1 MIEILKMQAVGK
13 DGNFA
18 IIYFDFLFQNMNE
31 LVYRLGNVTYVVAD
45 GSTAIHKDNHNLY
58 KYNNRKWF
66 KVATVTPPEIPNPDY
81 VDNNGRYN
89 IPNNEVHGYRTL
101 DINVAEATTDYNALT
116 NKPTINGTELSGN
129 LTGNDLGLQD
139 NIIGQDGFIE
149 SQYIPPEVFE
159 RMKVVTNDT
168 ERFALTTDDV
178 QDGDIVYVNDN
189 KIMYYVID
197 DTKLSSEDG
206 YKPFSANI
214 ASKAVGDE
222 DGVNFKQYYLKK
234 ADAFTPTTAQTNA
247 MDSGIDS
254 TKVVQIAANKDSID
268 DQQNTTAS
276 GGNGYALINGKR
288 LYLADSAPTGDIPDG
303 SIGVGW

>member
-1 MIEILKMQAVGK
+1 
-13 DGNFA
+13 
-18 IIYFDFLFQNMNE
+18 
-31 LVYRLGNVTYVVAD
+31 
-45 GSTAIHKDNHNLY
+45 
-58 KYNNRKWF
+58 
-66 KVATVTPPEIPNPDY
+66 
-81 VDNNGRYN
+81 
-89 IPNNEVHGYRTL
+89 
-101 DINVAEATTDYNALT
+101 
-116 NKPTINGTELSGN
+116 
-129 LTGNDLGLQD
+129 
-139 NIIGQDGFIE
+139 
-149 SQYIPPEVFE
+149 
-159 RMKVVTNDT
+159 MKVVTNDT

-276 GGNGYALINGKR
+276 GGNGYALINTCQ
-288 LYLADSAPTGDIPDG
+288 A
-303 SIGVGW
+303 SIFVAYTETAKSSS